1 MMIEASEWRD
11 GMPFFGGALWIDF
24 LNTTPIVNGETI
36 DFLADA
42 EGLAKWARAAGIDC
56 SHKPSKVELKS
67 AWETREALRKLF
79 DKISTGEAISTR
91 LLEPVDSLLG
101 SVEIRERLFLRDGR
115 VALTEETRI
124 EKDVVAA
131 VVARDFAKFVCET
144 EPGRMKRCAN
154 PDCSMVFYDRG
165 RNNIRRWCTMAI
177 CGNRDKVA
185 HYRARKAREK

>member
-1 MMIEASEWRD
+1 MVEASEWRD

-24 LNTTPIVNGETI
+24 LNTTPMMNGETI
-36 DFLADA
+36 DFLANAD
-42 EGLAKWARAAGIDC
+42 GLAKWARAAAIDC
-56 SHKPSKVELKS
+56 SHKPSIAELKA

-79 DKISTGEAISTR
+79 DNISAGEAISAR
-91 LLEPVDSLLG
+91 RLEPVDRLLG
-101 SVEIRERLFLRDGR
+101 SVEIHERLVLRDGR

-131 VVARDFAKFVCET
+131 VVARDFAKFVCEA
-144 EPGRMKRCAN
+144 EPDRLKRCAN

-185 HYRARKAREK
+185 HYRARKARAK